1 MGTIARFHV
10 AQEFHPSLLWFP
22 MNRNALEQK
31 PQFSANA
38 IIMPR
43 FSAEEIHAATTL
55 LEVRVEVPSN

>member
-1 MGTIARFHV
+1 MSQRNLIIASV
-10 AQEFHPSLLWFP
+10 IWLP

-43 FSAEEIHAATTL
+43 FSAKEIHEATTL
-55 LEVRVEVPSN
+55 LEVRVEVKLVPSN

>member
-1 MGTIARFHV
+1 MASYEPQR
-10 AQEFHPSLLWFP
+10 
-22 MNRNALEQK
+22 MEQK

-55 LEVRVEVPSN
+55 LEVGVEVKLVSSNYN

>member
-1 MGTIARFHV
+1 
-10 AQEFHPSLLWFP
+10 

-38 IIMPR
+38 ISMPR

-55 LEVRVEVPSN
+55 LHGGRVEVKLVPSN